1 MKPIALIIED
11 DTSIRASI
19 ADRLESFG
27 HDYEAVGSQNEAKER
42 IERREFTYILL
53 DLELPIRFGR
63 PPSIPTGKNIL
74 RDIRTSSRNKE
85 TPVIVVT
92 AHGHDR
98 PDLAVELMRAGA
110 NHFVKKPFE
119 NLEQA
124 IMEVLGG
131 HDGQGLTAAVAGPDS
146 PELRKL
152 GNATLRYFPDR
163 IELDGLE
170 ISDPDNGMIWR
181 ILNLLKERKANG
193 QPMAFPGKR
202 IAELL
207 GLGRGQNA
215 VCDAVSAF
223 RRKSIC
229 QLAECGIEGT
239 DDSVIVRGK
248 SGYQLHASLTVD
260 DQSHQMPRKTKEEL
274 GESPTD
280 RQEWIMGELKSGR
293 KLRRADLEKH
303 FKISTATAKRD
314 IADLGAGIGFVG
326 TGKAGF
332 YATVSARK

>member
-11 DTSIRASI
+11 DSSIRASL

-27 HDYEAVGSQNEAKER
+27 HDCEAVGSQSEAKER
-42 IERREFTYILL
+42 IERRGFTYILL

-63 PPSIPTGKNIL
+63 PPSIPTGKNVL
-74 RDIRTSSRNKE
+74 RDIRTSSRNQT

-110 NHFVKKPFE
+110 DHFVKKPFE

-124 IMEVLGG
+124 IQEVLGQG
-131 HDGQGLTAAVAGPDS
+131 DGQGANAPVTSLDTPD
-146 PELRKL
+146 LRKL
-152 GNATLRYFPDR
+152 EHGTLTFFPDR
-163 IELDGLE
+163 IELDDLE
-170 ISDPDNGMIWR
+170 ICEPDSGAIWR

-193 QPMAFPGKR
+193 QPKAFPGKK

-223 RRKSIC
+223 RRKSISL
-229 QLAECGIEGT
+229 LAENGIEGT
-239 DDSVIVRGK
+239 DDLVIMRGR
-248 SGYQLHASLTVD
+248 SGYQLHPNLSVE
-260 DQSHQMPRKTKEEL
+260 DQSDQPRQTTEDET
-274 GESPTD
+274 GETPTD
-280 RQEWIMGELKSGR
+280 RQNWILAELKSAR
-293 KLRRADLEKH
+293 KLRRVDLEKQ

-314 IADLGAGIGFVG
+314 FRMLDERVEFIGPGA
-326 TGKAGF
+326 AG
-332 YATVSARK
+332 YYVLRHQK